1 MPGADLG
8 PFPAA
13 WGPATEW
20 GQLDDWQIRALM
32 RARVPRATLH
42 RAMGVPLDALVLNP
56 RRQNNGRK
64 NAMARRRRNPEQLS
78 LSTGEISTGRRPP
91 AAHHSYASGPFHGPY
106 AGESHVKMGRR
117 ARGRGRAKVYGPV
130 KSASAYRAR
139 KRPKKATHHR
149 RRKARRGPQSLAAA
163 RRMPKALRAYWIA
176 KLGGRSRKGR
186 HTGRARKRGPGKKAM
201 RRFVRSIG
209 RKAKLIVYPGLR
221 RGQRIP
227 RGRRL
232 KTRTYSNPRRR
243 RNPMATYT
251 NPRRRRRRH
260 NPGFAGGAVATMIG
274 GGLPGA
280 VGGAAAALI
289 DSTVLTKSSILVRV
303 GSKVVL
309 AALGGALLRR
319 NPVRAAGLVGG
330 LMGTAAYTGV
340 LKATGG
346 VVSGNRVSGMQ
357 ELAAMAA
364 EDEAS
369 LGLLQQ
375 ELQGMG
381 LLEEQAAG
389 IGEAPEPELG
399 DPAEYEGMGEEP
411 SLGDYD
417 E

>member
-1 MPGADLG
+1 M
-8 PFPAA
+8 
-13 WGPATEW
+13 T
-20 GQLDDWQIRALM
+20 
-32 RARVPRATLH
+32 
-42 RAMGVPLDALVLNP
+42 
-56 RRQNNGRK
+56 
-64 NAMARRRRNPEQLS
+64 
-78 LSTGEISTGRRPP
+78 
-91 AAHHSYASGPFHGPY
+91 
-106 AGESHVKMGRR
+106 MGRR

-130 KSASAYRAR
+130 KSASSYRAR

-163 RRMPKALRAYWIA
+163 RRMPKALRAYWIR
-176 KLGGRSRKGR
+176 KLGGRSHKGR
-186 HTGRARKRGPGKKAM
+186 RTGRHHSARKRGPGKKQM
-201 RRFVRSIG
+201 RRFVRSIR

-243 RNPMATYT
+243 RKNMATYT

-260 NPGFAGGAVATMIG
+260 NPGFAGGAVATMIN

-280 VGGAAAALI
+280 VAGAASAFI
-289 DSTVLTKSSILVRV
+289 DSTVLTKQSLLVRV

-309 AALGGALLRR
+309 GALGGALLRR

-330 LMGTAAYTGV
+330 FMGTAAYTGV
-340 LKATGG
+340 LKMTGG

-381 LLEEQAAG
+381 LLEEQTAG
-389 IGEAPEPELG
+389 MGESPELGEEPELG
-399 DPAEYEGMGEEP
+399 DAAEYEGLGEEP